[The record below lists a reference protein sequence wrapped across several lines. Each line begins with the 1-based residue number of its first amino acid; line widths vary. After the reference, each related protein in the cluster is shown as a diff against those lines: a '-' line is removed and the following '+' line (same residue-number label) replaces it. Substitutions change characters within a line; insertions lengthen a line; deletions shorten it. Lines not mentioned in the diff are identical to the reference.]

1 MGKKK
6 INLDINTKEFEKRVR
21 KAAKLA
27 IDDVINNPNDGV
39 IKTVKTKLQTAAK
52 RELGDMSLR
61 SKAQIAPNIDAIQ
74 KFEDTKKHVKKNLSS
89 ERYIINTPPE
99 NDGKTW
105 SFTIKYDVPPD
116 KPMWDWKNGD
126 VNSVTSNGEL
136 LAQWVV
142 DGKLLLHPSISIYRG
157 YVMNASS
164 FNNPNFYRLGESE
177 FDPEPITWNQYTQT
191 YTFKQINYVDH
202 VIKELKKKE
211 YVKSVTDSV
220 NDKMNKYMKKI
231 K

>member
-74 KFEDTKKHVKKNLSS
+74 KFENRCIGCT
-89 ERYIINTPPE
+89 RYARNCSLLQKAIEGRVQDEIH
-99 NDGKTW
+99 DGVCLCYRRK
-105 SFTIKYDVPPD
+105 
-116 KPMWDWKNGD
+116 
-126 VNSVTSNGEL
+126 GE
-136 LAQWVV
+136 
-142 DGKLLLHPSISIYRG
+142 
-157 YVMNASS
+157 
-164 FNNPNFYRLGESE
+164 
-177 FDPEPITWNQYTQT
+177 
-191 YTFKQINYVDH
+191 
-202 VIKELKKKE
+202 
-211 YVKSVTDSV
+211 
-220 NDKMNKYMKKI
+220 
-231 K
+231 